1 MSNIDGLG
9 YHCGRNKMPCVAVGP
24 VTGTTGI
31 WDYWLIVFQINWVV
45 TLADIAILHQA
56 TLNRETNKW

>member
-1 MSNIDGLG
+1 
-9 YHCGRNKMPCVAVGP
+9 MPCVAVGP